1 VPNLTFHPRDRNTEL
16 LEKPLNVWIEDQNR
30 KKNVLS
36 ILIRG
41 KTKSHCEYFVS
52 GLGYV
57 SDAANFEASKGEF
70 EKKMKCS

>member
-1 VPNLTFHPRDRNTEL
+1 MK
-16 LEKPLNVWIEDQNR
+16 KPLNVWIEDQNR
-30 KKNVLS
+30 KKDVLS

-57 SDAANFEASKGEF
+57 SDAAHFEARKGEF
-70 EKKMKCS
+70 KKN